1 MYVTIQWNGNTIG
14 RTLIVPVTTVTR
26 SMFSGGSSGGRE
38 ASWEGAGGGTGGAL
52 PPQVFLLPVPVGEN
66 IEDQELEIQLWEQGS
81 TSLGL
86 GPGGAAATLNANLS
100 ISSGRSTSFAF

>member
-1 MYVTIQWNGNTIG
+1 
-14 RTLIVPVTTVTR
+14 
-26 SMFSGGSSGGRE
+26 MFSGGSSGGRE
-38 ASWEGAGGGTGGAL
+38 ASWEGAGGGTGGTGGAL

-81 TSLGL
+81 TIGL

-100 ISSGRSTSFAF
+100 ISSGRSTSFPF